1 METLGAPCGKP
12 APICGKVV
20 PGTGFPQAR
29 LAVLGGGSWGT
40 ALAMVLAPRF
50 ERVSLWTYEADLAAE
65 MAAERENKDNLP
77 GFRLPPNID
86 VTSSLGEGLRGATM
100 VLGVMPSTV
109 LRQVYID
116 AKSFIP
122 AHVPIVSATKGIERG
137 TQKRMSEIIAEV
149 TGHTRIAVLSGPSFA
164 REVARGEP
172 TLVVIAA
179 AEAALCEEVQ
189 RAFTGP
195 TFRMYTSS
203 DPIGAEVGAALKNV
217 IAIAA
222 GICHGLGLGSNAMAA
237 LITRGL
243 AEITR
248 LAVSMGAKSATLAG
262 LAGLGDLILTC
273 TGELSRNRRVGVEL
287 SKGKNLEEI
296 TGSMRMIAEG
306 VENTYSAVEL
316 ARRQGVSMPI
326 AETLHAIF
334 TDGKSP
340 HDALRELME
349 RPAGAE
355 T

>member
-1 METLGAPCGKP
+1 MGST
-12 APICGKVV
+12 
-20 PGTGFPQAR
+20 R
-29 LAVLGGGSWGT
+29 LTVLGGGSWGT
-40 ALAMVLAPRF
+40 ALAMVLAPRYD
-50 ERVSLWTYEADLAAE
+50 RISQWTYEADLAKE
-65 MAAERENKDNLP
+65 MAAERENKVFLP

-86 VTSSLGEGLRGATM
+86 VNSSLEESLRGADM

-109 LRQVYID
+109 LRQVYTD
-116 AKSFIP
+116 ARGFIP
-122 AHVPIVSATKGIERG
+122 PHIPIVSATKGIERG

-149 TGHTRIAVLSGPSFA
+149 TGHSRIAVLSGPSFA

-172 TLVVIAA
+172 TLVVV
-179 AEAALCEEVQ
+179 AALERALCDEVQ

-195 TFRMYTSS
+195 TFRMYTSL
-203 DPIGAEVGAALKNV
+203 DPVGAEIGAALKNV

-248 LAVSMGAKSATLAG
+248 LAVSMGGKPATLAG

-296 TGSMRMIAEG
+296 TSGMRMIAEG

-316 ARRQGVSMPI
+316 AKRQGISMPI
-326 AETLHAIF
+326 AETLHSIF
-334 TDGKSP
+334 TQGKSP

-355 T
+355 S

>member
-1 METLGAPCGKP
+1 
-12 APICGKVV
+12 
-20 PGTGFPQAR
+20 
-29 LAVLGGGSWGT
+29 
-40 ALAMVLAPRF
+40 MVLAPRYD
-50 ERVSLWTYEADLAAE
+50 RVRLWNYEADLAAE
-65 MAAERENKDNLP
+65 MAAERENKVFLP

-86 VTSSLGEGLRGATM
+86 VTSSLAEGLRDCSM

-109 LRQVYID
+109 LRQVYVD
-116 AKSFIP
+116 AKAYIP

-149 TGHTRIAVLSGPSFA
+149 TGHSRIAVLSGPSFA

-172 TLVVIAA
+172 TLVVVAA
-179 AEAALCEEVQ
+179 LEQALCEEVQ
-189 RAFTGP
+189 KAFTGP
-195 TFRMYTSS
+195 TFRLYMSS
-203 DPIGAEVGAALKNV
+203 DPVGAEIGAALKNV

-248 LAVSMGAKSATLAG
+248 LAVSMGGRPSTLAG

-273 TGELSRNRRVGVEL
+273 TGELSRNRKVGVEL
-287 SKGKNLEEI
+287 SKGKSLEEI
-296 TGSMRMIAEG
+296 TGGMRMIAEG

-316 ARRQGVSMPI
+316 ARRQGVTMPI
-326 AETLHAIF
+326 AETLYSIF
-334 TDGKSP
+334 TQGKSP

-349 RPAGAE
+349 RPAGVEA
-355 T
+355 

>member
-1 METLGAPCGKP
+1 MT
-12 APICGKVV
+12 
-20 PGTGFPQAR
+20 R
-29 LAVLGGGSWGT
+29 LTVLGGGSWGT

-50 ERVSLWTYEADLAAE
+50 DRVSLWTYEAELAAE
-65 MAAERENKDNLP
+65 MAAERENKVFLP
-77 GFRLPPNID
+77 GFRLSPNIE
-86 VTSSLGEGLRGATM
+86 VSSSLAESLRGSTM
-100 VLGVMPSTV
+100 VLGVMPSNV

-116 AKSFIP
+116 ANPHIP
-122 AHVPIVSATKGIERG
+122 AGIPIVSATKGIERG
-137 TQKRMSEIIAEV
+137 TQKRMSEIITEV
-149 TGHTRIAVLSGPSFA
+149 TGRGRVAVLSGPSFA

-172 TLVVIAA
+172 TLVVVA
-179 AEAALCEEVQ
+179 AEELALCEEVQ

-195 TFRMYTSS
+195 TFRLYMST
-203 DPIGAEVGAALKNV
+203 DPVGAEIGAALKNV

-248 LAVSMGAKSATLAG
+248 LAVSMGGRPATLAG

-287 SKGKNLEEI
+287 SKGRSLEEI
-296 TGSMRMIAEG
+296 TGSMRMVAEG

-316 ARRQGVSMPI
+316 ARRQGVTMPI
-326 AETLHAIF
+326 AETLYSIF
-334 TDGKSP
+334 THGKSP

-349 RPAGAE
+349 RPAGIE
-355 T
+355 S